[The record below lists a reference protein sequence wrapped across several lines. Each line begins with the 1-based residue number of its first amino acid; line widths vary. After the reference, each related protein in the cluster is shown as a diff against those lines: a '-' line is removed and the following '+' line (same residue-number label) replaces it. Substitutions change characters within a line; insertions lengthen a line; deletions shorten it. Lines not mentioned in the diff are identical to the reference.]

1 MNNLEKRSFYLFLV
15 LYIGSS
21 SLFLILSGFWYYKAQ
36 KNALENTVYYKL
48 QHYSDTISGR
58 IINAQM
64 HGTVLK
70 LPKLEKGYEY
80 FLVRT
85 DEKRVFKSNY
95 YEENGFTVLVSSSP
109 QEHLN
114 IKYVVVKT
122 TEYRKKL
129 DDLKN
134 EILSV
139 MGIIFLLIIFIS
151 FMLAKLFM
159 RPIHQKVLQIE
170 QFIQDISHEL
180 NTPVTALQMSS
191 KRAMQKGVYDEKI
204 LKNISIS
211 TKQLYSIYKSLS
223 YLSFSTKIQ
232 DTQNINLKTIVEE
245 VVEFYAELCLAKS
258 ITIIS
263 DLEDATIQ
271 MDEDRVKLL
280 FSNLL
285 SNAIKYSMP
294 NKKITLTLRKNS
306 FVIQDEGVG
315 IAKEKL
321 HKIFDLYERGST
333 LAGGFGVG
341 LSIVKQIC
349 DGAGINIEVKSRL
362 DQGSSFSLSW

>member
-1 MNNLEKRSFYLFLV
+1 MNSLEKRSFYSFLA

-21 SLFLILSGFWYYKAQ
+21 FLFLMMSGFWYYKAQ
-36 KNALENTVYYKL
+36 KNALESTAYYKM
-48 QHYSDTISGR
+48 QHYSDTIGGL

-70 LPKLEKGYEY
+70 LPNLEEGYEY

-85 DEKRVFKSNY
+85 DEKREFPSNY
-95 YEENGFTVLVSSSP
+95 YDENGYTVLVSTSP

-122 TEYRKKL
+122 NESHKKVES
-129 DDLKN
+129 LKK
-134 EILSV
+134 EVISV
-139 MGIIFLLIIFIS
+139 MSIIFLLIVLIS
-151 FMLAKLFM
+151 FLLARLFM
-159 RPIHQKVLQIE
+159 RPIHQKVQQIE
-170 QFIQDISHEL
+170 QFIQDVSHEL

-211 TKQLYSIYKSLS
+211 TKQLYSIYQSLC
-223 YLSFSTKIQ
+223 YLSFSTRAKEA
-232 DTQNINLKTIVEE
+232 QNINLKEIVEE
-245 VVEFYAELCLAKS
+245 VVEFYAELCLAKE
-258 ITIIS
+258 IMIS
-263 DLEDATIQ
+263 LDLEDTFMKI
-271 MDEDRVKLL
+271 DEERARLL

-285 SNAIKYSMP
+285 SNAVKYSMP
-294 NKKITLTLRKNS
+294 HKSITLTLKKNS
-306 FVIQDEGVG
+306 FIIKDEGVG

-321 HKIFDLYERGST
+321 DKIFDLYERGSD

-349 DGAGINIEVKSRL
+349 DEAGIKIEVQSQL
-362 DQGSSFSLSW
+362 DKGTLFSLSW